1 LKKCNIIHK
10 NLLKKG
16 VLVHV
21 FSFLLV
27 FVNGM
32 SRRGRKGNI
41 LKYKINLGRPKKGE
55 FLVTLD
61 DTCPIAIPKIVT
73 IGVGKRKERYTTWL
87 EASIENE
94 DNNPDKD
101 YRLKFLAFIH
111 KLGLDN
117 GYLFIDSTH
126 FLREM
131 QLECVKEFLVR
142 NEEFLD
148 QILPYIFET
157 PIEVSGVEAIVP

>member
-1 LKKCNIIHK
+1 
-10 NLLKKG
+10 
-16 VLVHV
+16 
-21 FSFLLV
+21 
-27 FVNGM
+27 M
-32 SRRGRKGNI
+32 SRRGQKDII
-41 LKYKINLGRPKKGE
+41 LKYKITLGRPKKGE

-61 DTCPIAIPKIVT
+61 DTCPIAIPKIVA
-73 IGVGKRKERYTTWL
+73 IGVGKRKERYATWL
-87 EASIENE
+87 EACIDNE
-94 DNNPDKD
+94 DNSADKD

-111 KLGLDN
+111 SLGKDN

-131 QLECVKEFLVR
+131 QLECVREFLVR

-157 PIEVSGVEAIVP
+157 PIDVSDVKAIVP